1 MRSPCDI
8 WTYFA
13 LNTAYYGLVIAAM
26 FFVSTQPELQRS
38 LLETINVSYN
48 QTLPSVVQ
56 AYESRNFLLAAGLTF
71 VINFTLSSL
80 VAITLPN
87 MVVPFWG
94 FFIGLVR
101 AITWGLILAPT
112 QPVLAMA
119 MIPHYLTLILEGQGY
134 ILAMFAA
141 YVHWRAVLKP
151 ESVGA
156 ATRWSAYKIGL
167 GRTGRIYLLVA
178 LVLAI
183 AAVYEAFEVIYIV
196 PLLLH

>member
-1 MRSPCDI
+1 M
-8 WTYFA
+8 
-13 LNTAYYGLVIAAM
+13 AYYGLIIAAM
-26 FFVSTQPELQRS
+26 LFVSTQPELQRS
-38 LLETINVSYN
+38 LLETINASYN
-48 QTLPSVVQ
+48 QTLPLVVQ
-56 AYESRNFLLAAGLTF
+56 AYESGNFPLAAALTF

-94 FFIGLVR
+94 VFIGLVR

-141 YVHWRAVLKP
+141 YVHWGAVFKP
-151 ESVGA
+151 GSVGA

-183 AAVYEAFEVIYIV
+183 AAIYEAFEVVYIV
-196 PLLLH
+196 PLLVH